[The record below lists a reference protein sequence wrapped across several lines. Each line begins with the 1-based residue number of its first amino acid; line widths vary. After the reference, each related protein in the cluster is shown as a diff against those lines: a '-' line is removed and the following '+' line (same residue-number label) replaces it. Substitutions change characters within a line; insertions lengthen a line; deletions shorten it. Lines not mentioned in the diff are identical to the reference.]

1 MPIRTSATCT
11 TDTVTDP
18 KVRTMADPLL
28 EAILNLSQF
37 HRDHEKFYAQE
48 PRAQAVTVQRHAR
61 ALQALADRW
70 SVTEPHEQESLNP
83 FEGSVDL
90 NDPAALQLDGVLF
103 MEGQGEPAE
112 ITHLKRDLRI
122 LADDQADTGQWL
134 ADAMAATWDTAAAL
148 LQFPELADQLG
159 ERHRI
164 IANDWQAA
172 EMAMLSARLLGR
184 AVDLL
189 DAVDFTPASLR
200 ADLAGG
206 RQVPG
211 FLYSAA
217 ELADRAAD
225 LLSDSAG
232 LVHENERR
240 WREFHARVALV
251 VEGRS

>member
-1 MPIRTSATCT
+1 
-11 TDTVTDP
+11 
-18 KVRTMADPLL
+18 MADALL
-28 EAILNLSQF
+28 EAILNLSRF

-70 SVTEPHEQESLNP
+70 TSTEPRDQESINP

-90 NDPAALQLDGVLF
+90 NDPAALQLDGILF
-103 MEGQGEPAE
+103 MEGQGEPGE
-112 ITHLKRDLRI
+112 ITHLKRDLRT
-122 LADDQADTGQWL
+122 LAADQAGTGRWL
-134 ADAMAATWDTAAAL
+134 ADAMAATWGTAAAL

-172 EMAMLSARLLGR
+172 EMALLSARLLDR

-189 DAVDFTPASLR
+189 DTVDFTPASLR
-200 ADLAGG
+200 ADLAGA
-206 RQVPG
+206 RRVPG

-225 LLSDSAG
+225 LLSASAG

-240 WREFHARVALV
+240 WRVFHAGVALV